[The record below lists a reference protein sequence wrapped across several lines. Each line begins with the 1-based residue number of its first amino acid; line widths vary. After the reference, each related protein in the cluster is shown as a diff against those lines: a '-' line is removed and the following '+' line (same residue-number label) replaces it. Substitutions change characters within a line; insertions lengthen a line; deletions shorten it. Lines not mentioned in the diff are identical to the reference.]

1 MLGLSLSCRLDWG
14 SYVVS
19 IAKTASK
26 KIDSFYEVSS
36 PEIPI
41 YLCKS
46 AIHPFL
52 ECCCHVWDVTPSCY
66 LNVLLASHH
75 CYMLN
80 KLQKR
85 ICRTAGPS
93 LASIEPL
100 AHR

>member
-66 LNVLLASHH
+66 LNVL
-75 CYMLN
+75 N

>member
-1 MLGLSLSCRLDWG
+1 MLGLSFSCRLDWG

-19 IAKTASK
+19 IAKTTSK

-52 ECCCHVWDVTPSCY
+52 ECCCHVWDVTPSYY
-66 LNVLLASHH
+66 LNV
-75 CYMLN
+75 LN

>member
-1 MLGLSLSCRLDWG
+1 MLGLSFSCRLDWG

-26 KIDSFYEVSS
+26 KIDLFYEVSS

-52 ECCCHVWDVTPSCY
+52 ECCCHVWAVTPSCY
-66 LNVLLASHH
+66 LNV
-75 CYMLN
+75 LN

-85 ICRTAGPS
+85 ICRTVGPS

>member
-1 MLGLSLSCRLDWG
+1 MLGLSFSCRLDWG

-66 LNVLLASHH
+66 LNVL
-75 CYMLN
+75 N